1 MSWSQPTEN
10 SVASLAEG
18 IERFDGVELD
28 LRLTC
33 DGELVLLHDRELAV
47 QGTTQFV
54 EDCTLDEVKSHGFD
68 SFDDLISNRQF
79 LKSWTEEAKFVCLEL
94 KIPHPASK
102 AGESGSITVT
112 PNPSPTGSRK
122 ARAKARVTSTPPTPR
137 NPGGGSGPCAIR
149 L

>member
-1 MSWSQPTEN
+1 MTWSQPTEN

-28 LRLTC
+28 LRLTS
-33 DGELVLLHDRELAV
+33 DGELVLHHDRELAV
-47 QGTTQFV
+47 QGPTQFV

-102 AGESGSITVT
+102 AGGGWM
-112 PNPSPTGSRK
+112 N
-122 ARAKARVTSTPPTPR
+122 AKKRVTHLQTIMEKTMEKISSVEI
-137 NPGGGSGPCAIR
+137 NPQNMVF
-149 L
+149 